1 MLESWKAVTLPAETQ
16 CQVKTVSMFQQQN
29 HSFPVMFAKMSG
41 QSHRHSFR
49 TYIAFYTTFGILVLS
64 ICLHRIPETNL
75 LCQINLH
82 FKVNLLIWH
91 SPGYYPW
98 IPGQAFFVGKTTIA
112 WETGSSPS
120 AVLNGQLGGQ
130 PNKRLGTVNPVAKPT
145 PHEPCSVIK
154 CFLII
159 PLLSFAS
166 FS

>member
-98 IPGQAFFVGKTTIA
+98 IPGQAFCQDTDMWVFSQLLHWLAHQNKV
-112 WETGSSPS
+112 
-120 AVLNGQLGGQ
+120 AVNVKYFWMPIYLTRRNWDSELAQW
-130 PNKRLGTVNPVAKPT
+130 
-145 PHEPCSVIK
+145 
-154 CFLII
+154 FL
-159 PLLSFAS
+159 
-166 FS
+166 